1 LKDTAVVILNYNG
14 AGFLEQFLPKVI
26 ENSPEADVIVIDNA
40 STDNSLS
47 FLNSLCPQIQVI
59 CNEKNYGFAG
69 GYNHGL
75 AQIFNENFV
84 LLNSDVEVTSNWLV
98 PILNRAAENPNLA
111 AIQPKI
117 LDYNKRDYFE
127 YAGAAGGFLDKYGY
141 AFCRGRVFDTLEK
154 DLGQYQTPT
163 DIFWAT
169 GACFFVKAKVFKEL
183 GGFDE
188 RFFAHMEEID
198 LCWRIHN
205 AGFTI
210 QYEPNSTVYH
220 VGGGTLNKTNP
231 FKTYLNFRNN
241 LAMLFKNL
249 PRHKLFPII
258 FLRLILDG
266 ISSLK
271 FLKEGNV
278 QDFIAVAKAH
288 FGFYAMI
295 PYLTKK
301 RKGSY
306 GAFKKLSN
314 FSVVWRYFAKKQ
326 KTYSEICSK

>member
-14 AGFLEQFLPKVI
+14 LGFLKQFLPNVI
-26 ENSPEADVIVIDNA
+26 ENSPEADVIIIDNC
-40 STDNSLS
+40 STDHSLS
-47 FLNSLCPQIQVI
+47 FLKENFPQTQVI

-75 AQIFNENFV
+75 AQIQHENLV
-84 LLNSDVEVTSNWLV
+84 LLNSDVEVTPNWLT
-98 PILNRAAENPNLA
+98 PILKRAAENPSIA
-111 AIQPKI
+111 AIQPKL
-117 LDYNKRDYFE
+117 LDFNKREYFE
-127 YAGAAGGFLDKYGY
+127 YAGAAGGFLDKFGY
-141 AFCRGRVFDTLEK
+141 AFCKGRIFDSLEK
-154 DLGQYQTPT
+154 DLGQYQTPV

-169 GACFFVKAKVFKEL
+169 GASFFIKAKVFKDL

-210 QYEPNSTVYH
+210 QYEPSSVVYH

-241 LAMLFKNL
+241 LAMLYKNL
-249 PRHKLFPII
+249 PSNKLFPVI
-258 FLRLILDG
+258 FTRLILDG

-271 FLKEGNV
+271 FLKDGNV
-278 QDFIAVAKAH
+278 KDFFAVAKAH

-301 RKGSY
+301 RGGSY
-306 GAFKKLSN
+306 QAYRKLSN
-314 FSVVWRYFAKKQ
+314 FSVVWRYFVKKQ
-326 KTYSEICSK
+326 KTYTEICSK

>member
-14 AGFLEQFLPKVI
+14 TGFLEQFLPNVI

-40 STDNSLS
+40 SIDNSLS
-47 FLNSLCPQIQVI
+47 FLSENFPQIQVI
-59 CNEKNYGFAG
+59 FNKENHGFAG

-75 AQIFNENFV
+75 AQISYENFV
-84 LLNSDVEVTSNWLV
+84 LLNSDVEVTPNWLV
-98 PILNRAAENPNLA
+98 PILKRAAENPNLA

-117 LDYNKRDYFE
+117 LDFNKRDHFE
-127 YAGAAGGFLDKYGY
+127 YAGAAGGFLDKFGY
-141 AFCRGRVFDTLEK
+141 AFCKGRVFDTLEK
-154 DLGQYQTPT
+154 DLGQYEQST

-169 GACFFVKAKVFKEL
+169 GACFFVKAKVFKDL

-205 AGFTI
+205 AGFNI
-210 QYEPNSTVYH
+210 QYEPNSAVYH

-241 LAMLFKNL
+241 LAMLYKNL

-258 FLRLILDG
+258 FARLILDG

-271 FLKEGNV
+271 FLKDGNV
-278 QDFIAVAKAH
+278 KDFIAVAKAH
-288 FGFYAMI
+288 FGFYVMI

-306 GAFKKLSN
+306 VGYQKLSD
-314 FSVVWRYFAKKQ
+314 FSVVWKYFLKKQ
-326 KTYSEICSK
+326 KTYTEICSK

>member
-14 AGFLEQFLPKVI
+14 TGFLEQFLPNVI

-40 STDNSLS
+40 SIDNSLS
-47 FLNSLCPQIQVI
+47 FLSENFPQIQVI
-59 CNEKNYGFAG
+59 FNKENYGFAG

-75 AQIFNENFV
+75 AQISYENFV
-84 LLNSDVEVTSNWLV
+84 LLNSDVEVTPNWLV
-98 PILNRAAENPNLA
+98 PILKRAAENPNLA

-117 LDYNKRDYFE
+117 LDFNKRDHFE
-127 YAGAAGGFLDKYGY
+127 YAGAAGGFLDKFGY
-141 AFCRGRVFDTLEK
+141 AFCKGRVFDTLEK
-154 DLGQYQTPT
+154 DLGQYQQST

-169 GACFFVKAKVFKEL
+169 GACFFVKAKVFKDL

-205 AGFTI
+205 AGFNI
-210 QYEPNSTVYH
+210 QYEPNSAVYH

-241 LAMLFKNL
+241 LAMLYKNL

-258 FLRLILDG
+258 FARLILDG

-271 FLKEGNV
+271 FLKDGNV
-278 QDFIAVAKAH
+278 KDFIAVAKAH
-288 FGFYAMI
+288 FGFYVMI

-306 GAFKKLSN
+306 VGYQKLSD
-314 FSVVWRYFAKKQ
+314 FSVVWKYFLKKQ
-326 KTYSEICSK
+326 KTYTEICSK